1 MVWRSLPE
9 PRRLKS
15 GLKLLPVINAMSRRS
30 TSNESARLPP
40 SPEYLKKL
48 PPWINVPEPV
58 LIHHDALKL
67 QVADVRA
74 YQEQEKNLIA
84 VFDKKI
90 KTFLVARGLLSTFPM
105 GGRQMKKIHFVTKDI
120 IHRFPDYITSRT
132 LMMVLIRCR
141 GDQE

>member
-9 PRRLKS
+9 PRRLKSGS

-58 LIHHDALKL
+58 LIHPDALKL

-84 VFDKKI
+84 VFDKK
-90 KTFLVARGLLSTFPM
+90 KSRPFLLQEVFCPLFQWVAD
-105 GGRQMKKIHFVTKDI
+105 K
-120 IHRFPDYITSRT
+120 
-132 LMMVLIRCR
+132 
-141 GDQE
+141 